1 MKAQQHKKDVYIQNT
16 AAWKLHPSVLR
27 RCLSRRYFVDCN
39 HLRDGLQLMVF
50 IVSEIL
56 QHIPKNMES
65 SPGDVCSIPSFPAV
79 LSSIFLLRSFFCVSV
94 EWSVVFSAVSVN
106 AWQPAAMKLCIS
118 VFHFSQQKDST
129 CTMFCSVSGWGK
141 PEPGYPASPS
151 ALRCWVGEEMPTSV
165 QAPAAIQCTSSSYPC
180 R

>member
-1 MKAQQHKKDVYIQNT
+1 
-16 AAWKLHPSVLR
+16 
-27 RCLSRRYFVDCN
+27 
-39 HLRDGLQLMVF
+39 MVF

-65 SPGDVCSIPSFPAV
+65 SPGNVCSIPSFPAV
-79 LSSIFLLRSFFCVSV
+79 LSSIFLLRSFSCVSV
-94 EWSVVFSAVSVN
+94 KWSVVFGGVSVN

-118 VFHFSQQKDST
+118 VFHFSQQKDCT

-141 PEPGYPASPS
+141 PEPGYPASPA
-151 ALRCWVGEEMPTSV
+151 ALRCWVGEEVPTSV

-180 R
+180 RWHTSSWEILLVTVLFVLVAIANGPTPTSISMEFHMEINRRGL